1 MTRPEYVIGMDIGG
15 TNIVAAV
22 VRSADAQVIS
32 RQSVPTLAERGIAD
46 GLRRIHHLLR
56 QIVED
61 SPVTW
66 EQIGGI
72 GVGSTGPVDC
82 VRGRI
87 QNPYTLPTW
96 DDMPILDSLQESF
109 HRPGVLLNDAHVAA
123 LGEFWVGAGRGTR
136 HMIYITVGTGIGGG
150 MVLDGKLYR
159 GIQFFSGEVGHTV
172 IDMNGPLC
180 YCGAY
185 GCWEMFAAAPAI
197 TRLAQERV
205 VPDSF
210 LMRLAGGQPE
220 NLTPRLLSQAAEQG
234 DGLAKEILSQVGHY
248 LGIGVGNLINIF
260 APEVIVLGG
269 GVMQGWD
276 YLTPRLFE
284 TINSRK
290 AMVPFDEVRIVP
302 AQMGMN
308 AGVLG
313 AAYSM
318 LTALDA

>member
-1 MTRPEYVIGMDIGG
+1 MAEYVLGMDIGG

-22 VRSADAQVIS
+22 VRSADAQVVT
-32 RQSVPTLAERGIAD
+32 RQSIPTLAERGMED
-46 GLRRIHHLLR
+46 GLRRIQDLVQRLVDESR
-56 QIVED
+56 ISWTQI
-61 SPVTW
+61 S
-66 EQIGGI
+66 GI
-72 GVGSTGPVDC
+72 GIGSTGPVDC

-96 DDMPILDSLQESF
+96 DDVPIVDYLQAAF
-109 HRPGVLLNDAHVAA
+109 QRPAMLLNDGHVAA
-123 LGEFWVGAGRGTR
+123 LGEFWAGAGRGTR
-136 HMIYITVGTGIGGG
+136 HMIYVTVGTGIGGG
-150 MVLDGKLYR
+150 FVLDGKLYR
-159 GIQFFSGEVGHTV
+159 GIQFFSGEIGHTV
-172 IDMNGPLC
+172 IDLNGPPC
-180 YCGAY
+180 YCGAR

-205 VPDSF
+205 PLGSPLMQLAENNPD
-210 LMRLAGGQPE
+210 
-220 NLTPRLLSQAAEQG
+220 NLTPRLLSQAAELG
-234 DGLAKEILSQVGHY
+234 DLLAKDILEQVGYY

-276 YLTPRLFE
+276 YLTPKLFA
-284 TINSRK
+284 TLNSRK

-313 AAYSM
+313 AAYSI
-318 LTALDA
+318 LTALEG